1 MTPALSLRNL
11 ILATCIMFGCPMR
24 PALAAPDEEALGK
37 SAGYPSGTRSTWLFD
52 ERLRVGS
59 FSNLDGFLPHNTL
72 VKSANPRTLP
82 AAKPASQIKYRFEG
96 RTLSLDDFLAR
107 QRVTGLL
114 IIKDGK
120 ILAERYQYDRNPAHR
135 FVSFSM
141 AKSIVSLAVG
151 LALQEGKI
159 GALDDPASKYVRD
172 LAGTGYGEASI
183 RNLLR
188 MASGVR
194 FSEKYDGR
202 DDLAKFFSLRS
213 AQGSIQA
220 LRAFTERDAEQG
232 TRFHYATSETVA
244 LTAVIREATGSTL
257 SEYLT
262 ARLWQPMGA
271 EADATWI
278 KNVDGLEVGGSDFN
292 AILRD
297 YGRLGLLLANDGMI
311 GNTQVVPR
319 DYLLEA
325 TDWRRQPATHAPGK
339 ATPYF
344 GYGYQFWTFP
354 GERRRF
360 ALLGIFGQSIFV
372 DPNLKLIM
380 VITAAARN
388 ALVGKETLG
397 PERNA
402 LWRGL
407 VGMFGPW

>member
-1 MTPALSLRNL
+1 MNPGLSLRNL
-11 ILATCIMFGCPMR
+11 TLATCIALGCLTR
-24 PALAAPDEEALGK
+24 PAMAAPDEEALGK

-72 VKSANPRTLP
+72 GKSANPLTLP
-82 AAKPASQIKYRFEG
+82 AANPAPQIKYRFEG
-96 RTLSLDDFLAR
+96 RTHSLDDFLAR

-120 ILAERYQYDRNPAHR
+120 ILAERYQYDRNPGHR

-141 AKSIVSLAVG
+141 AKSVVSLAVG

-172 LAGTGYGEASI
+172 LAGTGYGETSI

-188 MASGVR
+188 MASGIR
-194 FSEKYDGR
+194 FSERYDGR

-213 AQGSIQA
+213 AQGSVQA

-244 LTAVIREATGSTL
+244 LTAVVRGATGSTL

-262 ARLWQPMGA
+262 ERLWQPMGA

-311 GNTQVVPR
+311 GKTQVVPKE
-319 DYLLEA
+319 YLLEA
-325 TDWRRQPATHAPGK
+325 TDWRRQPAMFAPGK

-360 ALLGIFGQSIFV
+360 ALLGVFGQSIFV
-372 DPNLKLIM
+372 DPNLKLVM

-407 VGMFGPW
+407 VGMFGAW